1 MEKLIIICTVLII
14 ASGAIV
20 GATDMIYTHYQKR
33 LAKIIKEQN
42 ELLMKQNEILNINLD
57 VDNQIL
63 LKVIKFMEDKL
74 HE

>member
-1 MEKLIIICTVLII
+1 MEKLIIACSVLII

-20 GATDMIYTHYQKR
+20 RIADMIHTHYQKR
-33 LAKIIKEQN
+33 LAKIMKEQN
-42 ELLMKQNEILNINLD
+42 ELLVKQNDILKINLE

-63 LKVIKFMEDKL
+63 LKVIKFMEEKS